1 MSTARSMYSRSSCWS
16 NKSDKAMRERIANEM
31 KAQILATADTEI
43 RTQYDEQQAK
53 LRKQEERLQSNLAIQ
68 HPPYWTQPPQQAQQ
82 HQPLPPLPS
91 AHVQTASISANAIAL
106 PQPTLPMYAFA
117 MSALPSAHVQVASI
131 SANAIALP
139 QPTLPMYAFANVGC
153 LVYEQNHAS
162 DIMHNHLATQPP
174 VPQAV
179 YVNNHIDTNETN
191 QRSVRYVNY
200 HCNLETPQKAWSA
213 ATVSPQ
219 RDANGNGNYKGETQ
233 GTSRMASVSMAA
245 PAAST
250 STLGTFVRSNESVQN
265 LDSAVNSVVNSVNY
279 SVDHDQDYES
289 CLNFYFGGLD
299 Q

>member
-1 MSTARSMYSRSSCWS
+1 
-16 NKSDKAMRERIANEM
+16 MRERIANEM

-117 MSALPSAHVQVASI
+117 
-131 SANAIALP
+131 
-139 QPTLPMYAFANVGC
+139 NVGC

-162 DIMHNHLATQPP
+162 DIMHSHLATQPP

-191 QRSVRYVNY
+191 QRSVHYVNY

-219 RDANGNGNYKGETQ
+219 RDANVSGNYKGETQ

-289 CLNFYFGGLD
+289 CLDFYFGGLD